1 MTGTRHRTVVA
12 VPYNAMA
19 VPKGGRIARPF
30 VFRTDVP
37 VEIEVV
43 RDPPTAVVSCD
54 ELVRETAYLGHA
66 GSLWRPVATGPE
78 KNAPPIAA
86 EEALRRMGRGFGFWD
101 VNSSENP
108 FLHIGTDRLHPG
120 AIVTKGAIEEAA
132 LRSVVSTDLAWT
144 IAAAQR
150 IAADLLLTEDGR
162 LLRRSVGPLWG
173 QYTAD
178 DLHIIPVDFQLPS
191 GPELFACTRLAE
203 AKEFW
208 TQEHPRKSLRL
219 RGTVQIND
227 PGCIPDH
234 DAHIVARSVL
244 RRECA
249 AWLGDVAPC
258 ASPSV
263 AGLAERAVR
272 GYERVHGLGID
283 ILSDRNRR
291 NLPTPPSALPPTP
304 EEIVEAVDAMRLFV
318 AEMPG
323 SIGSEEVRD
332 VCDRWRSVYEDL
344 AGRACRRFEQF
355 ERPRLPDPEGV
366 PDFGLAPSPV
376 F

>member
-66 GSLWRPVATGPE
+66 GSLWLPVATASHAG
-78 KNAPPIAA
+78 APPIAA
-86 EEALRRMGRGFGFWD
+86 EEALRRMGRGLGFGD
-101 VNSSENP
+101 ANSSENP
-108 FLHIGTDRLHPG
+108 FLHVGPDRLHPD
-120 AIVTKGAIEEAA
+120 AFVAKGTIEDVA
-132 LRSVVSTDLAWT
+132 LRSVASTDLAWT
-144 IAAAQR
+144 TAAAQR

-178 DLHIIPVDFQLPS
+178 DLHIIPANFQLPS

-208 TQEHPRKSLRL
+208 TQEHPRKSMRL
-219 RGTVQIND
+219 RGTVEIHE

-263 AGLAERAVR
+263 AALAERATR

-323 SIGSEEVRD
+323 SIGSEEIRD
-332 VCDRWRSVYEDL
+332 VCDKWRSVYEDL

-366 PDFGLAPSPV
+366 PDFGIALSPA